1 MMLAGSTPVPS
12 PDGPPIDAL
21 LDADETS
28 ERIYI
33 AARVA
38 LSQSGLDDRCPTY
51 LSALEAALEDDP
63 PYGTRAYAAAY
74 RGASQNKQWLATS
87 LITNAERE
95 GDGATRLWSMAAC
108 AEDAEEQQLLK
119 RHAVD
124 ESGHALFY
132 LKLLDLTF
140 PGAVSPAF
148 RNELRQLSPGYSMA
162 QPLFVV
168 EGSLYGRPPTV
179 DDFIQMNIAEIR
191 TTIHHLLQRDA
202 LSTHCPPT
210 TLPQVVK
217 LLDTLLRDEL
227 SHVAYTGMLI
237 EQRATHIAVGKIRDL
252 FRKRFHDFNEITMH
266 ELDKKVFD

>member
-63 PYGTRAYAAAY
+63 PYGARAYAAAY
-74 RGASQNKQWLATS
+74 RGASQSKQWLATS

-148 RNELRQLSPGYSMA
+148 RTELRQLSPGYSMA
-162 QPLFVV
+162 QSLFVV
-168 EGSLYGRPPTV
+168 EGSPYGRPPTV

-202 LSTHCPPT
+202 LSAHCPPT

-237 EQRATHIAVGKIRDL
+237 EQHATHIAAGKIRGL
-252 FRKRFHDFNEITMH
+252 FQKRFHDFNEITMQ

>member
-1 MMLAGSTPVPS
+1 MMLAGSATVPS
-12 PDGPPIDAL
+12 EDGLPIDAL

-28 ERIYI
+28 ERIFI

-51 LSALEAALEDDP
+51 LSALLAALEDEP

-95 GDGATRLWSMAAC
+95 GDGATRLWSMAAS
-108 AEDAEEQQLLK
+108 AEEGEEQQLLK

-140 PGAVSPAF
+140 PGAVSAAF
-148 RNELRQLSPGYSMA
+148 RTELRQLSPGYSMA
-162 QPLFVV
+162 QSLFVV
-168 EGSLYGRPPTV
+168 EGSPYGRPPSV

-202 LSTHCPPT
+202 LTVHCPPD
-210 TLPQVVK
+210 TLVQVVK

-237 EQRATHIAVGKIRDL
+237 ERHAAHVAADKIHTL
-252 FRKRFHDFNEITMH
+252 FRKRFRDFNDITLQ